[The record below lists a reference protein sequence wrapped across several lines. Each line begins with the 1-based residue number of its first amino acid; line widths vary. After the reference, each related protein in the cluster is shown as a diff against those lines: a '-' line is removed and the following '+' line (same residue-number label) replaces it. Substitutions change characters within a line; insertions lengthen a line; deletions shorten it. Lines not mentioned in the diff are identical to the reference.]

1 MSRRTAGFRLSV
13 VDVVFI
19 VAAAI
24 AVFLLRERLGT
35 AVWIIPLAV
44 GHFFLFCN
52 VFRVRRSYEL
62 AWVGILF
69 CNLAGWAAADRFS
82 WLNVLAVQ
90 TPFTLAAFVL
100 ELRSRRYHG
109 IFARR
114 LNPHLDEWLTPP
126 QLSDH

>member
-1 MSRRTAGFRLSV
+1 MSKRAAGFRLSI

-19 VAAAI
+19 LAAAA
-24 AVFLLRERLGT
+24 AVVLLRERLGT

-52 VFRVRRSYEL
+52 VFRVRRAYEL

-69 CNLAGWAAADRFS
+69 CNMGTWVLADRFS

-90 TPFTLAAFVL
+90 TPFTLAAFVM
-100 ELRSRRYHG
+100 EMRSRQYHG

-114 LNPHLDEWLTPP
+114 LNPHLDEWLSP
-126 QLSDH
+126 

>member
-1 MSRRTAGFRLSV
+1 MSERTAGFRLSV

-19 VAAAI
+19 AAAAA

-35 AVWIIPLAV
+35 WVWSIPVAV

-62 AWVGILF
+62 AWVGVFF
-69 CNLAGWAAADRFS
+69 CNAAAWVLADRFS
-82 WLNVLAVQ
+82 WLNLLLIQ

-100 ELRSRRYHG
+100 EMRSRRYHG
-109 IFARR
+109 ILARR
-114 LNPHLDEWLTPP
+114 LNPHLDEWLRET
-126 QLSDH
+126 S

>member
-1 MSRRTAGFRLSV
+1 MSRRTAGFRLSI

-19 VAAAI
+19 AAA
-24 AVFLLRERLGT
+24 AAAGVLLRERLGT
-35 AVWIIPLAV
+35 AVWIIPVAV

-69 CNLAGWAAADRFS
+69 CNMAAWVFTDRFS

-90 TPFTLAAFVL
+90 TPFTLAVFVL
-100 ELRSRRYHG
+100 EMRSRRYHG

-114 LNPHLDEWLTPP
+114 LNPRLDDWLKEGAAGP
-126 QLSDH
+126 

>member
-1 MSRRTAGFRLSV
+1 MSERTAGFRLSV

-19 VAAAI
+19 AAATA

-35 AVWIIPLAV
+35 WVWSIPVAV

-62 AWVGILF
+62 AWVAVFF
-69 CNLAGWAAADRFS
+69 CNAAAWVAVDRFS
-82 WLNVLAVQ
+82 WLTLLAVQ
-90 TPFTLAAFVL
+90 TPFTMAAFVL
-100 ELRSRRYHG
+100 EIRSRRYHG

-114 LNPHLDEWLTPP
+114 LNPHLDEWLREGAARP
-126 QLSDH
+126 

>member
-1 MSRRTAGFRLSV
+1 MSKRTAGFRLSV

-19 VAAAI
+19 AAA
-24 AVFLLRERLGT
+24 VVGVVLLRDRLRT

-69 CNLAGWAAADRFS
+69 CNLGAWVITDRFS

-100 ELRSRRYHG
+100 EMRSRRYHG

-114 LNPHLDEWLTPP
+114 INPHLDDWLKEEAAGP
-126 QLSDH
+126 